1 MNETSKYKVSSDDD
15 FREWR
20 ALIIETLKQNSSGI
34 EKLDD
39 RLDDIDKRLAIIE
52 DREADKKEAREKIEA
67 KIANSTTI
75 VNELKIKFG
84 IWIFA
89 ASIISVAVVNVIVKK
104 LIP

>member
-1 MNETSKYKVSSDDD
+1 MSETSKYKVSSDDD

-20 ALIIETLKQNSSGI
+20 ALIIETLKQNSAGI
-34 EKLDD
+34 ETLDD

-52 DREADKKEAREKIEA
+52 DREVDKKEAREKMES

-84 IWIFA
+84 IWIFV
-89 ASIISVAVVNVIVKK
+89 ASVVSVAVVNVVVKK
-104 LIP
+104 LFP